1 MIMVLKSRMKDAGD
15 RHFQINDV
23 KLLDEVDNLIP
34 SKNNSILTSCLQKCS
49 FSFCPVCKLD
59 TAIRRIT
66 VRGLCP
72 DSVFNSAYTLTMTKE
87 GRARSLK
94 H

>member
-1 MIMVLKSRMKDAGD
+1 MILVLKSRMKDAGD

-23 KLLDEVDNLIP
+23 KLLDEVDIIT
-34 SKNNSILTSCLQKCS
+34 KLTLHYPPCLQKCS

-87 GRARSLK
+87 GSARSLK

>member
-23 KLLDEVDNLIP
+23 KLLDEVNIIT
-34 SKNNSILTSCLQKCS
+34 KLTVHLTFCLQKCS